1 MRVPCER
8 STSSPPSPSAPR
20 RRRRSPRA
28 SPPCRGKV
36 LGIRVDRAWRSFH
49 VYADELGRLARERLG
64 VADVVVFDPETRIGT
79 PEAESG
85 KVVEFAR
92 RVDAA
97 VVGLGT

>member
-1 MRVPCER
+1 MG
-8 STSSPPSPSAPR
+8 TIDILSPVALGPADSRPLAAR
-20 RRRRSPRA
+20 LLTLA
-28 SPPCRGKV
+28 GKV

-49 VYADELGRLARERLG
+49 HFADELGRLARARLG
-64 VADVVVFDPETRIGT
+64 VKDVVVFDPEARIGT

>member
-1 MRVPCER
+1 M
-8 STSSPPSPSAPR
+8 TTIAILSPVALGPAEARPLAPR
-20 RRRRSPRA
+20 APSL
-28 SPPCRGKV
+28 RGRT

-49 VYADELGRLARERLG
+49 VFADELAGLARARLG

-92 RVDAA
+92 HVDAA

>member
-1 MRVPCER
+1 MG
-8 STSSPPSPSAPR
+8 TIDLLSPVALGSAEARPLSAR
-20 RRRRSPRA
+20 RPTLH
-28 SPPCRGKV
+28 GEV

-49 VYADELGRLARERLG
+49 AYADELARLARERLA
-64 VADVVVFDPETRIGT
+64 VRDVVLFDPDTRIGT

-85 KVVEFAR
+85 KVAEFAR

>member
-1 MRVPCER
+1 MG
-8 STSSPPSPSAPR
+8 TIDLLSPVALGPSEARPLSARRPSLG
-20 RRRRSPRA
+20 
-28 SPPCRGKV
+28 GKV

-49 VYADELGRLARERLG
+49 AYADELARLARERLA
-64 VADVVVFDPETRIGT
+64 VRDVVLFDPDTRIGT

-85 KVVEFAR
+85 KVAEFAH